1 MKETGFSIISADRSR
16 AGLGEGVL
24 SYPATVSFSQF
35 SGDVWVPRSPEFLIL
50 KVMENVE
57 RHGYAVILTHPQE
70 FMREGEVD
78 HLLLSGYRDFIR
90 MLDKTYYLITFSEL
104 DA

>member
-1 MKETGFSIISADRSR
+1 M
-16 AGLGEGVL
+16 
-24 SYPATVSFSQF
+24 SFSQL
-35 SGDVWVPRSPEFLIL
+35 SGKVWVPRSQEYLIL
-50 KVMENVE
+50 KLMENVE
-57 RHGYAVILTHPQE
+57 RNGYTVIITHPQE